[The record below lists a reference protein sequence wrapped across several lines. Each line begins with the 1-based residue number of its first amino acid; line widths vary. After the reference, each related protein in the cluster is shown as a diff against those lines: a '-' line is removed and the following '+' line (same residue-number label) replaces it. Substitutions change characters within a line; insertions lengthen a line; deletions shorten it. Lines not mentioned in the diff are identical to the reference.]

1 MQVTEPRRSWIRGPR
16 RWERAWK
23 DWWGMGGRRWRWP
36 MIGKANGDG
45 GSRRRRFRVMV
56 LYSIREKR
64 VMGKR
69 MKKAGKLYSMV
80 LLCILLAWM

>member
-1 MQVTEPRRSWIRGPR
+1 
-16 RWERAWK
+16 
-23 DWWGMGGRRWRWP
+23 

-45 GSRRRRFRVMV
+45 GSRRRRFRVRV